1 MKVTLTDNSESG
13 WRERLIEI
21 FQDEHVGQVTI
32 TLLTGKTIEIGNEE
46 YGVPEYGVPI
56 DVMIVKDYIEV
67 DVSGR
72 GAARPI
78 YELIHFE
85 QIASVR
91 CFVGSASRQEDEQ
104 N

>member
-1 MKVTLTDNSESG
+1 MKVNLTDYSESG

-46 YGVPEYGVPI
+46 YGVPI
-56 DVMIVKDYIEV
+56 DVMIGKDYIEV

-72 GAARPI
+72 GAALPV

-91 CFVGSASRQEDEQ
+91 CFVGSASRHEDEQ

>member
-1 MKVTLTDNSESG
+1 MKVNLTDYSESG

-21 FQDEHVGQVTI
+21 FQDEHVGQATI

-46 YGVPEYGVPI
+46 YGVPI
-56 DVMIVKDYIEV
+56 DVMIGKDYIEV

-72 GAARPI
+72 GAALPI
-78 YELIHFE
+78 YELVHFE